1 MLTINALNSLLY
13 WTYLHV
19 EHWHASEDALWK
31 MPITSV
37 EKAHYYHTNIIFINQ
52 YVYVSIVVTQ
62 LYFTTNMLEH
72 LNNTKCSHWHLC
84 RCMYGR
90 NTEYVGESNI

>member
-1 MLTINALNSLLY
+1 
-13 WTYLHV
+13 
-19 EHWHASEDALWK
+19 

-72 LNNTKCSHWHLC
+72 LNNTKCSH
-84 RCMYGR
+84 
-90 NTEYVGESNI
+90 